1 MNITSV
7 AATAPASSTAEGE
20 ATPSTTGAAAS
31 AADAVPAAAA
41 DAPAAPPKKKKSSK
55 GEPALVLEL
64 SSRGKKKSVTTISG
78 LDLFGVKLPE
88 ASKLLGKKF
97 ACGASVTKTAEA
109 GREQVEVQGD
119 VVARAAELLVEQYGK
134 GEGVPGFPLL
144 TKSVVYS
151 VVSKKKEKV
160 FPDA

>member
-1 MNITSV
+1 MACRERKWRTKEANR
-7 AATAPASSTAEGE
+7 ASFDRSI
-20 ATPSTTGAAAS
+20 
-31 AADAVPAAAA
+31 
-41 DAPAAPPKKKKSSK
+41 
-55 GEPALVLEL
+55 ALNPFSL
-64 SSRGKKKSVTTISG
+64 SG

-88 ASKLLGKKF
+88 AGKLLGKKF

-109 GREQVEVQGD
+109 GKEQVEVQGD

-144 TKSVVYS
+144 TKGAVYS
-151 VVSKKKEKV
+151 VVSKKKERV

>member
-1 MNITSV
+1 MSI
-7 AATAPASSTAEGE
+7 AD
-20 ATPSTTGAAAS
+20 GAAAS
-31 AADAVPAAAA
+31 STVTTEGDAAAA
-41 DAPAAPPKKKKSSK
+41 APSTTAAAAASDAAAPSAAEPAPAKKKKASK
-55 GEPALVLEL
+55 GDPTLVLEL

-88 ASKLLGKKF
+88 ASKMLGKKF

-109 GREQVEVQGD
+109 GKEQVEVQGD

-134 GEGVPGFPLL
+134 GEGVAGFPLL
-144 TKSVVYS
+144 TKGAVYS
-151 VVSKKKEKV
+151 VVSKKKERV